1 MRVHQLMSRPA
12 VTCRMT
18 SDLAAVAMM
27 MWRHDCGVIPVVD
40 DAERLVGLVT
50 DRDICMA
57 LATRHRR
64 PEELNA
70 ANVMRKEVFT
80 VEPHQDVRE
89 AMRLMA
95 KEQVRRLPVLLEDR
109 RLAGM
114 LSVNDLVLNIR
125 SRARA
130 GSEPTATDVL
140 ETLQA
145 ISTHPQTVAL
155 VEQPVPFP
163 AQA

>member
-57 LATRHRR
+57 VATRHHR
-64 PEELNA
+64 PEELTA
-70 ANVMRKEVFT
+70 ADVIRKQVFT

-89 AMRLMA
+89 AMHIMA
-95 KEQVRRLPVLLEDR
+95 REQVRRLPVLLEDR

-114 LSVNDLVLNIR
+114 LSVNDLILNIR
-125 SRARA
+125 SRARS
-130 GSEPTATDVL
+130 GTEPTTGDVL
-140 ETLQA
+140 EMLQA
-145 ISTHPQTVAL
+145 ICLHPQSVAL
-155 VEQPVPFP
+155 VEKPIPLQP
-163 AQA
+163 QA